1 MSKHQK
7 KNKSRNFLPLQPQ
20 NNIAPLFFS
29 RFRDGYL
36 LTNQLRDYIF
46 LSVREFQD
54 FLDNKIDHHTN
65 KDLYNILIKKSFIIN
80 SSEETF
86 ISESAS
92 KLRKLSAPLFI
103 GTTLHIFVVTL
114 QCTQKC
120 IYCQAAQDPKKPTYM
135 QSSTVNAAV
144 DIVMQ
149 SPAMHL
155 TIEFQGGEPLLN
167 FPIICKIIERV
178 EILAPKFDK
187 KISFVLINNFTAM
200 TDEKFSYLLQH
211 NVSICTSLDGP
222 KALHDKN
229 RPYLKS
235 SFDEVLFWTKKINH
249 IYKEKNI
256 QKKLNALPTITK
268 HSLKYPDEIIDTY
281 IKLGFDSLSVR
292 YLSPFGRAQ
301 QDWLTIGYSA
311 EEFIQFYQKILARII
326 ELNLDGVSFQES
338 FATMLVQKAIAKK
351 PINFMEL
358 RSPCGAAIGQIAY
371 DWNGDIYTCDEG
383 RMLGIVKDYSFRI
396 GNVFENTYT
405 DCVNSN
411 TSSMMVTAS
420 CIESHPDC
428 SDCVYSPFCGI
439 CPIYNYTQHKS
450 LFGYMSSDYRC
461 NILKGMFT
469 SVFNLLTSKEEHV
482 RNIVSSWASAQV
494 NESQ

>member
-1 MSKHQK
+1 MSAK
-7 KNKSRNFLPLQPQ
+7 
-20 NNIAPLFFS
+20 
-29 RFRDGYL
+29 
-36 LTNQLRDYIF
+36 
-46 LSVREFQD
+46 EFHD
-54 FLDNKIDHHTN
+54 FLDGKINRHTN
-65 KDLYNILIKKSFIIN
+65 ENLYNKLIEKSFIFED
-80 SSEETF
+80 SEEIF

-120 IYCQAAQDPKKPTYM
+120 IYCQAAQDSKEPTSM
-135 QSSTVNAAV
+135 QESTVDAAV

-149 SPAMHL
+149 SPSRHL

-167 FPIICKIIERV
+167 FSIIRKIIERV
-178 EILAPKFDK
+178 ELLAPKFDK
-187 KISFVLINNFTAM
+187 KYSFVLINNFTAM
-200 TDEKFSYLLQH
+200 TDEKFSYLLKH

-235 SFDEVLFWTKKINH
+235 SFDEVKFWSKKINH

-256 QKKLNALPTITK
+256 QKKINALPTITK
-268 HSLKYPDEIIDTY
+268 YSLRYPDEIVNTY
-281 IKLGFDSLSVR
+281 VDLGFSSLSVR

-311 EEFIQFYQKILARII
+311 EEFIEFYQKILNKII
-326 ELNLDGVSFQES
+326 EINLGGVSFQES
-338 FATMLVQKAIAKK
+338 FAAMLVRKAIAKQ
-351 PINFMEL
+351 PVNFMEL

-383 RMLGIVKDYSFRI
+383 RMLGITKDYSFRI
-396 GNVFENTYT
+396 GNVFENSYT
-405 DCVNSN
+405 DCLKSDV
-411 TSSMMVTAS
+411 TSMVVTAS

-428 SDCVYSPFCGI
+428 SDCIYSPFCGI

-450 LFGYMSSDYRC
+450 LFGDMPSDYRC
-461 NILKGMFT
+461 NILKGMFNN
-469 SVFNLLTSKEEHV
+469 VFNLLTSEEESV
-482 RNIVSSWASAQV
+482 RNIVSSWANTQA
-494 NESQ
+494 NA